1 MTGPVFVDTNVFLY
15 ARDRRDPSKQ
25 AAASVWLEYLW
36 REQLGRTSMQV
47 LSEYYVN
54 LTRKLV
60 PGLPPDEAWDDVR
73 ALMHWKPQP
82 GDESLMMRGR
92 EIERRHRLS
101 WWDALVVAAA
111 QLQGCVLLLTE
122 DLQDGRDY
130 GGVAARSPFS
140 TSIGEAE
147 ARYVAMSVAVRQPR
161 RGRPRAAARSVSGR

>member
-15 ARDRRDPSKQ
+15 ARDRRDPAKQ
-25 AAASVWLEYLW
+25 AAAAAWLEYLW
-36 REQLGRTSMQV
+36 REQLGRTSVQV

-73 ALMHWKPQP
+73 ALLHWKPQP
-82 GDESLMMRGR
+82 GDEALMMRGR

-101 WWDALVVAAA
+101 WWDSLVVAAA

-122 DLQDGRDY
+122 DLQDGCDY

-140 TSIGEAE
+140 TSIEQA
-147 ARYVAMSVAVRQPR
+147 AVQYVVTPVAIRRPQ
-161 RGRPRAAARSVSGR
+161 RGRPRAGARSAAGR